1 MRRREFIRLLGG
13 TAAASPLAMH
23 AQQAAMSL
31 IGFVHPAFHGPNA
44 HLAAILRKT
53 LAEVGYVEGRN
64 IAIEYRFAEGQYDL
78 LPAMVADLVRR
89 QVAVIVAATT
99 PAALAAKVGTATIPV
114 VFSTADDPVN
124 LNLVASLARPGGNVT
139 GVYYFNA
146 GLAAKQLGLLRELIP
161 RAARFGLLIN
171 PTNTNAET
179 VQREVEATASATGH
193 EIDVVAA
200 SDRAGIEAAFA
211 TLVQKRVDALLVGA
225 DPFFY
230 ARRLQLAT
238 LALRHALPAIHNS
251 RDYTEVGGLLAYGGS
266 LREVYRHL
274 GVYTGQILKGA
285 KPSDLPVVQS
295 TSFEFVIN
303 LTTARALAL
312 EVPPALLARADE
324 VIE

>member
-1 MRRREFIRLLGG
+1 
-13 TAAASPLAMH
+13 
-23 AQQAAMSL
+23 
-31 IGFVHPAFHGPNA
+31 
-44 HLAAILRKT
+44 
-53 LAEVGYVEGRN
+53 
-64 IAIEYRFAEGQYDL
+64 
-78 LPAMVADLVRR
+78 MVADLVRR
-89 QVAVIVAATT
+89 QVAVIVAANT
-99 PAALAAKVGTATIPV
+99 PAALAAKAGTATIPI

-124 LNLVASLARPGGNVT
+124 LRLVASLARPGGNAT
-139 GVYYFNA
+139 GVYYFNT
-146 GLAAKQLGLLRELIP
+146 GLAAKQLGLLRELVP
-161 RAARFGLLIN
+161 RSARFGLLIN
-171 PTNTNAET
+171 PTNTNAEA
-179 VQREVEATASATGH
+179 VQQEVKAAPSATGL

-211 TLVQKRVDALLVGA
+211 TFVQKRVDALLVGA

-230 ARRLQLAT
+230 GRRLQLAT
-238 LALRHALPAIHNS
+238 LALRHALPAVYNS

-274 GVYTGQILKGA
+274 GVCVYTGQILKGA

-295 TSFEFVIN
+295 TTFEFIIN

>member
-1 MRRREFIRLLGG
+1 MRRREFVAGLCG
-13 TAAASPLAMH
+13 AAAWPLAAR
-23 AQQAAMSL
+23 AQPAATSL
-31 IGFVHPAFHGPNA
+31 IGYVHPAFHGPNA
-44 HLAAILRKT
+44 HLAAIFRKV

-64 IAIEYRFAEGQYDL
+64 IAIEYRFAEGQYDQ

-89 QVAVIVAATT
+89 QVALIVAPNT
-99 PAALAAKVGTATIPV
+99 PAALAAKAGTTTIPI

-139 GVYYFNA
+139 GVYYFNT

-161 RAARFGLLIN
+161 RSARFGLLIN
-171 PTNTNAET
+171 PANTNAEA
-179 VQREVEATASATGH
+179 VQQEVKAAASAIGL

-211 TLVQKRVDALLVGA
+211 TLVQKRVDALLIGA

-230 ARRLQLAT
+230 GRRLQLAT
-238 LALRHALPAIHNS
+238 LALRHALPTVYNS
-251 RDYTEVGGLLAYGGS
+251 RDYTEVGGLMAYGGS

-274 GVYTGQILKGA
+274 GVYTGHILKGA

-295 TSFEFVIN
+295 TTFDFVIN
-303 LTTARALAL
+303 LSTARALAL
-312 EVPPALLARADE
+312 EVPPPLLARADE